1 MGGNFAGSNFPGGTF
16 PGANFPEGNFLGGGG
31 AIFLEPSDEYHILSL
46 RDFTNFVN

>member
-16 PGANFPEGNFLGGGG
+16 PGANFPEGNFLGGE
-31 AIFLEPSDEYHILSL
+31 AIFLEPSDEYHILSV